1 MKRTESKQLKG
12 MLPKDL
18 FALSLLNAS
27 TELIGESKAGLHPE
41 KVGVVEDGCFNRLG
55 LGA

>member
-1 MKRTESKQLKG
+1 
-12 MLPKDL
+12 MLLKDL
-18 FALSLLNAS
+18 FALSLLKGAS

-41 KVGVVEDGCFNRLG
+41 KVGVVEGGCFNRLG